1 METKFNWAYKNKIEV
16 SSNLLNY
23 QEEKPFLSNLLYPD
37 NHNFGLALGRKNS
50 LIDPLARTYTH
61 TLSLTHTQ
69 IHTHTHTLRKLT
81 QHTPFS
87 LE

>member
-61 TLSLTHTQ
+61 TLSLSHTHKYTHT
-69 IHTHTHTLRKLT
+69 
-81 QHTPFS
+81 P
-87 LE
+87 